1 MNKIFQKQ
9 GFIMSIYLLINLIYM
24 KDEIENIIYSY
35 FLLGQ
40 IESFTLQE
48 NYIVVLY
55 KYCVKIVPLAY
66 IELYLWMVL

>member
-1 MNKIFQKQ
+1 
-9 GFIMSIYLLINLIYM
+9 MSIYLLINLIYM

-40 IESFTLQE
+40 IDSFTLQE